1 MDHIIKK
8 LLMEMTSNEE
18 LPLSKF
24 EILALT
30 YLTKTGLTPKTK
42 QNIIIKNLMYDLDFT
57 REEAVKI
64 YFLFL
69 SNYRKDSDYESI
81 ITPNRSSITKS
92 SSTPNKRGRDF
103 VINRIPFTGS
113 NTAGKYVGGV
123 YVVTSYNWYPI
134 FVFKNGQWYENGS
147 GYSMSTKKQMSQLR
161 PYGENITKL
170 STDELKDLY
179 SSY

>member
-1 MDHIIKK
+1 MEHIIKK
-8 LLMEMTSNEE
+8 LLVEMISNEE
-18 LPLSKF
+18 LPLSKL
-24 EILALT
+24 EILALKF
-30 YLTKTGLTPKTK
+30 LTKTNLTPKTN
-42 QNIIIKNLMYDLDFT
+42 QNIIIKKLMSELDFT

-64 YFLFL
+64 YSLFL

-81 ITPNRSSITKS
+81 ITPNRSSFTKS
-92 SSTPNKRGRDF
+92 TSTPNKRGRDF

-113 NTAGKYVGGV
+113 NIMGKYVGGV

-161 PYGENITKL
+161 PNGENIIKL
-170 STDELKDLY
+170 PTDELKGLY